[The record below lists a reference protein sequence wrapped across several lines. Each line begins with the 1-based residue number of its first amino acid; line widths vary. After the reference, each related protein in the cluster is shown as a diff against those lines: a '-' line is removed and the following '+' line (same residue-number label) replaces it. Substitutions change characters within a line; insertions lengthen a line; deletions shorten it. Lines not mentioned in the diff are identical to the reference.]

1 MTVPAD
7 EWAAFRSAHP
17 DIEAVQLFLTDPSG
31 VPRGKTATLHEL
43 ERLYADGRPV
53 AGSILGLDITGRDV
67 EATGLVWETGDADLL
82 CQPVAGTLRPAPW
95 LARPTAQLM
104 LSMYTLAGAPAPA
117 DPRHVLARAVERLRA
132 RGLRPVM
139 AVELEFFLLA
149 LPGDAPAGPID
160 AYSLARL
167 ERSAPVFDEVYAVA
181 RAQGLPVETLMSE
194 YAPGQFELTLAHR
207 DDALRAVDEAVLLKR
222 LLRGVAAK
230 HGLLVTFMAKPFT
243 QHAGSGMHLHVSLVD
258 GDGVNL
264 VAAAEPAGSASHGWS
279 MRRPENGRGAH
290 SAAPG

>member
-104 LSMYTLAGAPAPA
+104 LSMYTLAGAPA
-117 DPRHVLARAVERLRA
+117 
-132 RGLRPVM
+132 
-139 AVELEFFLLA
+139 
-149 LPGDAPAGPID
+149 
-160 AYSLARL
+160 
-167 ERSAPVFDEVYAVA
+167 
-181 RAQGLPVETLMSE
+181 Q
-194 YAPGQFELTLAHR
+194 AH
-207 DDALRAVDEAVLLKR
+207 E
-222 LLRGVAAK
+222 
-230 HGLLVTFMAKPFT
+230 
-243 QHAGSGMHLHVSLVD
+243 
-258 GDGVNL
+258 
-264 VAAAEPAGSASHGWS
+264 
-279 MRRPENGRGAH
+279 
-290 SAAPG
+290 